1 MKHVSLFFA
10 TFILFPTIV
19 LGVDLGD
26 LTKKEEHAQALS
38 LLCMQTKFDPEELHS
53 VMKNFD
59 KKRCYLK
66 SSSKQQGLVLNLAMP
81 SN

>member
-38 LLCMQTKFDPEELHS
+38 LLCMQTKFEPEP
-53 VMKNFD
+53 N
-59 KKRCYLK
+59 
-66 SSSKQQGLVLNLAMP
+66 VLAP
-81 SN
+81 Q